1 MSTVLV
7 EVYTSELSTAKTEH
21 AFLLEGEKIDG
32 TSETVGIQWVSTD
45 YQEYDPLA
53 RVLEESSEEEARS
66 MEKHPLQHRSQRRYQ
81 MGGLHSTRCI
91 VKTYG
96 GVNQTN

>member
-32 TSETVGIQWVSTD
+32 TSKTVGIQWLATD
-45 YQEYDPLA
+45 YQEYVPLA
-53 RVLEESSEEEARS
+53 WVGIKVVGGRGKVNGEASTTTSKPAAVPDGWPTLNKMHQENLWWSE
-66 MEKHPLQHRSQRRYQ
+66 
-81 MGGLHSTRCI
+81 
-91 VKTYG
+91 
-96 GVNQTN
+96 